1 MSMLVSRRALLAGLG
16 GTALTF
22 PLLSELSRPLALAAG
37 AAPQRYIV
45 MFGGMSPTNGWFS
58 KVVLEPD
65 MTPGSPFLQATAAL
79 DARGVRNKVSF
90 VTGMNMA
97 RDLNTP
103 GGMGVQWHRNAKGP
117 LISGVRGDG
126 SQIPR
131 GTTSDQTVADAFA
144 HPTFARGIHYRVQ
157 YQSYDANGAPAGV
170 ISGRFE
176 GGGFKPNEPAVNA
189 ALAYKTLAAQ
199 VSGGG
204 DAAAQAKAAAAAART
219 KSSIAY
225 VRTRGGLLTQLP
237 AEDRLRLQQHMDE
250 LSSYEK
256 ALSVLGASQ
265 GQCTPPKEPTDDT
278 TLNGKYAFEKER
290 APLLCDLIKFAF
302 SCNLARVATLCVT
315 HEQSFLGTRSILP
328 SGIATDMHE
337 LSHSDAT
344 PNGGSLL
351 QAINWHVDVFAY
363 LVKGLASTPDVD
375 GRTLLDNTSIV
386 YLFEGGK
393 GFDPEVGD
401 ATHASE
407 NMVALVAGRAA
418 GKLPGGSQVKAAG
431 KHPASVLLT
440 AMKNVGVNASA
451 HGEIKTTIAELVG

>member
-1 MSMLVSRRALLAGLG
+1 MSSRISRRALLAGLG
-16 GTALTF
+16 GSALTF
-22 PLLSELSRPLALAAG
+22 PMLSSLSAPLARAAG
-37 AAPQRYIV
+37 VAPQRYIV

-65 MTPGSPFLQATAAL
+65 MAAGSPFLQATAAL

-90 VTGMNMA
+90 VTGMSMA
-97 RDLNTP
+97 RDYSTP
-103 GGMGVQWHRNAKGP
+103 GGMGNKWHRHAKGP
-117 LISGVRGDG
+117 LISGVRGDD
-126 SQIPR
+126 SEIPR
-131 GTTSDQTVADAFA
+131 GTTSDQTVADAFS
-144 HPTFARGIHYRVQ
+144 HPTMTRGLHYRVQ
-157 YQSYDANGAPAGV
+157 YQSYDSTGAPAGV

-176 GGGFKPNEPAVNA
+176 NGGFKPNEPAVNA
-189 ALAYKTLAAQ
+189 ALAYKTLAGQ
-199 VSGGG
+199 VLGGS
-204 DAAAQAKAAAAAART
+204 DPAARAKAAANLALT

-225 VRTRGGLLTQLP
+225 VRTRGGLYAQLP

-256 ALSVLGASQ
+256 ALSSMGASQ
-265 GQCTPPKEPTDDT
+265 AQCTAPKAPTDNT
-278 TLNGKYAFEKER
+278 TLNGKYAFERER

-315 HEQSFLGTRSILP
+315 HEQSFLDTSSILP
-328 SGIATDMHE
+328 SGIVTNMHE
-337 LSHSDAT
+337 LSHSDPT

-363 LVKGLASTPDVD
+363 LVQGLSSTPDVD

-393 GFDPEVGD
+393 GSDPETGD
-401 ATHASE
+401 ATHSSE

-418 GKLPGGSQVKAAG
+418 GKLPGGSRVQAAG

-440 AMKNVGVNASA
+440 AMRNVGVNAAA
-451 HGEIKTTIAELVG
+451 HGEVSTTIPELSG